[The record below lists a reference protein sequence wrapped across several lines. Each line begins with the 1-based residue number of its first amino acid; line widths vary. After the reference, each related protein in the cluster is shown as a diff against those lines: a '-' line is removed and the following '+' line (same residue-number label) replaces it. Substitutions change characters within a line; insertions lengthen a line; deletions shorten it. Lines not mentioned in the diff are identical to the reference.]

1 MQYEGS
7 LQTYLSRHGSY
18 GPRWALLCPKVVA
31 RRTTARAPAA
41 YLAGALL
48 TATSDDPN
56 DLGAFQK
63 RSKLQRTPPSGGPT
77 ATGQD
82 PERVL
87 VPIGRETSS
96 STPPSKRVRDSPS
109 PPVAAHPRKKIK
121 APKPQIKEMGLILDD
136 LLAKVNEQKVRS
148 INQSMKNAFARLK
161 ELQEELSL
169 LEGKDRADAIAV
181 ADQWSQTDSPM
192 TRAWP
197 SAEKSAQTSP
207 KSRPRPASR
216 NPGTTPVGRAST
228 RPPPRAPTHNAGRA
242 QKRVDSDSR
251 LKAQSATMRR
261 EGSKRGKNDA
271 IIITPAAE
279 MSYSEVL
286 SMVTRTKDSRMAG
299 VGDMVSRVRK
309 TAKGEL
315 LIELKKSSGPSLI
328 ALKEQI
334 GGVLG
339 GGVPIRTVSPQTTF
353 LIRDLDELVT
363 REELAAELASQANCP
378 PGAVTIKSIRS
389 LASGGQVAM
398 FSVPETMAGSI
409 DSLGRVKV
417 GWTRCRIKMIE
428 SRPRCFRCMETGHI
442 AARCTSTSDRSSS
455 CFRCGQ
461 EGHKIAACKNSPR
474 CFSCAE
480 SNRSDTN
487 HQAAHDLLS
496 QSIRERGVDVAAIS
510 EPYRVGPGP
519 YWAVDSS
526 GKAALWSCGITPKRM
541 ADVRSERGFV
551 RAKMAGWWMF
561 SVYLAPSMSF
571 EDFGDAVDRLAAD
584 ARCHTP
590 CLIAG
595 DFNAWAVDWGSS
607 LTNAR
612 GRTLL
617 EAFSTLDVTLL
628 NTGGRPHVSRRG
640 YKADT
645 LDIQAFAEHLQRL
658 EVNGSAEQM
667 AESAMI
673 QLQTACDDCMS
684 AKRAHTRHRDSVY
697 WWNETIAA
705 ARSECIKARRR
716 YQRSYRSSSHLK
728 RRSEFRRCR
737 KALKAAIR
745 ASKTQCFLDLCD
757 TADHDPWGNAYR
769 IIVKKIHGAKQGAP
783 HDAESI
789 DRIVEHLFPR
799 TDNPRDTLEIAT
811 HSLEGFE
818 PVTDTEILAVAMRI
832 REAKAPGPD
841 LVPNR
846 ALRLALSLR
855 PDLFAELYGRC
866 LREGKFPG
874 RWKVQRLVL
883 LPKPGKPPEDPSAYK
898 PICLIDGAGK
908 VLEQLIRT
916 RLEKAIATAGYLSDS
931 QFGFRKAKS
940 TVDAISK
947 VVGIA
952 KAATIAGQR
961 WKGGAKEYA

>member
-1 MQYEGS
+1 MSSNNIITPGGS
-7 LQTYLSRHGSY
+7 HKCGNPPLVDS
-18 GPRWALLCPKVVA
+18 AA
-31 RRTTARAPAA
+31 RARILEAVTHIPTHTAAPAA
-41 YLAGALL
+41 HLAGALL

-169 LEGKDRADAIAV
+169 LEGKDRAEAIAV

-192 TRAWP
+192 IWAWP
-197 SAEKSAQTSP
+197 SAEKSAQTAP

-228 RPPPRAPTHNAGRA
+228 RPPPRAPTQNAGRA
-242 QKRVDSDSR
+242 QKRVDSDSGP
-251 LKAQSATMRR
+251 KAQSATMRR
-261 EGSKRGKNDA
+261 EGRKRGKNDA

-309 TAKGEL
+309 TAK
-315 LIELKKSSGPSLI
+315 
-328 ALKEQI
+328 
-334 GGVLG
+334 G

-417 GWTRCRIKMIE
+417 GWTRCRIKRIE

-526 GKAALWSCGITPKRM
+526 GKAALWSCGITPKRLS
-541 ADVRSERGFV
+541 DVRSERGFV

-571 EDFGDAVDRLAAD
+571 EDFSDAVDRLAAD
-584 ARCHTP
+584 GRCHTP

-628 NTGGRPHVSRRG
+628 NTGAQPTFSRAGASSVVDLTFVSCSRASQCTWVLSDVYTGSDHAAIITALDIERAQPTPRLPQARRG

-716 YQRSYRSSSHLK
+716 YQRSYRSSSHLE
-728 RRSEFRRCR
+728 RRSEFHRCR
-737 KALKAAIR
+737 
-745 ASKTQCFLDLCD
+745 
-757 TADHDPWGNAYR
+757 
-769 IIVKKIHGAKQGAP
+769 
-783 HDAESI
+783 
-789 DRIVEHLFPR
+789 
-799 TDNPRDTLEIAT
+799 
-811 HSLEGFE
+811 
-818 PVTDTEILAVAMRI
+818 
-832 REAKAPGPD
+832 
-841 LVPNR
+841 
-846 ALRLALSLR
+846 
-855 PDLFAELYGRC
+855 
-866 LREGKFPG
+866 
-874 RWKVQRLVL
+874 
-883 LPKPGKPPEDPSAYK
+883 
-898 PICLIDGAGK
+898 
-908 VLEQLIRT
+908 
-916 RLEKAIATAGYLSDS
+916 
-931 QFGFRKAKS
+931 
-940 TVDAISK
+940 IS
-947 VVGIA
+947 
-952 KAATIAGQR
+952 R
-961 WKGGAKEYA
+961 